1 MAGGDFMLDFIKII
15 NGLFFDSSD
24 VVIGNFHKYGRSS
37 MVIQMPVTITVD
49 FTVVVFLIIWVFSCK
64 KEIG

>member
-1 MAGGDFMLDFIKII
+1 MVGGDFMLYFIKII

-24 VVIGNFHKYGRSS
+24 AVIGNDVTWRFT
-37 MVIQMPVTITVD
+37 MVIQIPITITVD
-49 FTVVVFLIIWVFSCK
+49 FTVIVFLILWVFSCK

>member
-1 MAGGDFMLDFIKII
+1 MAGGDFMFYFIKII

-24 VVIGNFHKYGRSS
+24 AVIGNDVTWRFT
-37 MVIQMPVTITVD
+37 MVIQIPITITVD
-49 FTVVVFLIIWVFSCK
+49 FTVIVFLILWVFSCK